1 MEQTGWLD
9 NRILRTGASVLLAF
23 FLLYRLAGFYIIAF
37 QGFAWDFSINWTA
50 ALGLREGLSVYDRSA
65 LQQLAIQQ
73 IDGGMQALFSGR
85 FTSFIGLPTTALAH
99 LPFTWLRFDDSVQCY
114 RVLSLLGMLAAI
126 ALTGLSL
133 PVPQQR
139 RAWLAGLL
147 CLLTWHAFPLSLQL
161 GQVDAWVMLALATG
175 VYATARQRPVLA
187 GFAMGMAVLLK
198 ISPGWLLLYCLLQ
211 RRWRV
216 LWAGVA
222 CVAGGLLLS
231 LYPQHGRDLLA
242 FFTVILPSLGDSPLH
257 IQNQSLGAFLA
268 RLATDDVQLLS
279 FTAGT
284 GYWKL
289 VALLVAGLLLVRLH
303 SRSTHAPQAASDLA
317 TVILLALLAGPLTW
331 DHYLSWAVIPVM
343 LLAASLRGPG
353 LLLLAG
359 LCLPLVFRVPYLQAD
374 LLVEHGSWRWLTGL
388 QVLAMLGLAIWMT
401 GRRSTVAGD

>member
-1 MEQTGWLD
+1 
-9 NRILRTGASVLLAF
+9 
-23 FLLYRLAGFYIIAF
+23 
-37 QGFAWDFSINWTA
+37 
-50 ALGLREGLSVYDRSA
+50 
-65 LQQLAIQQ
+65 
-73 IDGGMQALFSGR
+73 
-85 FTSFIGLPTTALAH
+85 
-99 LPFTWLRFDDSVQCY
+99 
-114 RVLSLLGMLAAI
+114 
-126 ALTGLSL
+126 
-133 PVPQQR
+133 
-139 RAWLAGLL
+139 
-147 CLLTWHAFPLSLQL
+147 
-161 GQVDAWVMLALATG
+161 
-175 VYATARQRPVLA
+175 
-187 GFAMGMAVLLK
+187 VLLK